1 MAWTKPMISEISV
14 GLEINSYACAEKQ
27 FHTNFNLIKP
37 GLSQSGFFFVFL
49 MIKKS
54 QLIELFLVYGHRSW
68 WKRKKYRKESSEILR
83 KYRHNGWKLRKR
95 IDIKKNK
102 LSVDSRFFRKYFLF
116 RRA

>member
-1 MAWTKPMISEISV
+1 
-14 GLEINSYACAEKQ
+14 
-27 FHTNFNLIKP
+27 
-37 GLSQSGFFFVFL
+37 

-68 WKRKKYRKESSEILR
+68 WKRRKYRKESSEILR

-116 RRA
+116 RKA